1 MNVEKALIK
10 VSAVHDVGVRL
21 DDALDI
27 ARADV
32 LRTEGAA
39 HALERAS
46 DAMAPLLKL
55 VDKDLDEQK
64 IADIATATAIK
75 KWLERSATLLKD
87 LRQQYQQGRVQAQG
101 RAAGFEG
108 AVAIAKKFVDDER
121 KKIEGFQRAVE
132 DGRAGGEGSQG
143 SQGRPP
149 PSIKAQRT
157 ASGVTATTTP
167 SAPAAPKKK
176 KGKSDGKNTR

>member
-21 DDALDI
+21 DDALEA

-32 LRTEGAA
+32 HRTEGAA
-39 HALERAS
+39 HALERAG
-46 DAMAPLLKL
+46 DAVGPLLQL
-55 VDKDLDEQK
+55 VDKELDEQK
-64 IADIATATAIK
+64 IPDIATATVIK
-75 KWLERSATLLKD
+75 KWLERSATQLKD

-101 RAAGFEG
+101 RVAGFEG

-121 KKIEGFQRAVE
+121 KKIEGSQRAVE
-132 DGRAGGEGSQG
+132 DGRVGEEGGN
-143 SQGRPP
+143 GRPP

-167 SAPAAPKKK
+167 SAPAAPRKK

>member
-21 DDALDI
+21 DDALEA

-32 LRTEGAA
+32 HRAEGAA
-39 HALERAS
+39 QALERAGE
-46 DAMAPLLKL
+46 ALAPLLKM
-55 VDKDLDEQK
+55 VDKELDAQK

-75 KWLERSATLLKD
+75 KWLDRSAALLKD
-87 LRQQYQQGRVQAQG
+87 LRQQYHQGRVQAQG
-101 RAAGFEG
+101 RVAGFEG

-121 KKIEGFQRAVE
+121 KKIEGFQQAVAS
-132 DGRAGGEGSQG
+132 GRVVEEGGY
-143 SQGRPP
+143 GRPP

-167 SAPAAPKKK
+167 SAPSAPKKK